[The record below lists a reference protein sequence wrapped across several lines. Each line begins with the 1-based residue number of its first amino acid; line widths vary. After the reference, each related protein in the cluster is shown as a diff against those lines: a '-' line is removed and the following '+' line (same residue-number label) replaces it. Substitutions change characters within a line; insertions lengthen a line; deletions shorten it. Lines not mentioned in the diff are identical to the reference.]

1 MNNQRK
7 RILLRGAA
15 LALLSTSALAGYAFA
30 QKGESLQ
37 PISAWSSTSVPNKG
51 TASYCAVAQ
60 RFDGNVI
67 MTLARNMRDETS
79 VALDF
84 DGAGFETGNVFQVS
98 LDPGAGAQRSM
109 SLKPRSEKAFVI
121 KLGKDDDFY
130 RAMLKTG
137 FLRTEIGEKGYN
149 FNLSSIDEAKSRLT
163 DCLSQIGRP
172 EDGVAEAE
180 VETPA
185 PVAGHTAALAGYAEP
200 TPGVGEIV
208 SAPVPSP
215 DESKLRELSQ
225 RLAMLEN
232 ESGNLRPVSATDAL
246 KEPLAPELPLERV
259 TLKPLHDMVEVS
271 EASVSK
277 ITPSSGTVKIRSAGR
292 PAPAPAP
299 SVSEDAASSYSDT
312 GSVTSSVTKVDQSLI
327 VEMAE
332 ENRKLKDQLAE
343 AEIRSLDTS
352 EMDDMK
358 IRLRKLEAENKTL
371 SRKLD
376 ASEAE
381 LAVSAESSALS
392 SRDADTIA
400 ELRRQN
406 DRLVAS
412 LATLQ
417 TAAGDDLSTSSS
429 SSIASRETERQLSIL
444 ESQNR
449 VLTERLDSLLGQN
462 GDYSRQIARYEMQVQ
477 ELERKLADARTQSA
491 GPNYEAMVQTLK
503 DEIAQVQSE
512 NILLREQKS
521 SPDPLVT
528 AELGRLKAENDSL
541 NRQVSK
547 AQSELFV
554 LKEMGQRPDPALQGE
569 IAALEA
575 ENRLLNQQVSS
586 AKTEILTLK
595 SAASKPD
602 PLLQGQLTALKNE
615 NEILSR
621 QLADLE
627 IDNATL
633 KTKAGDDVAHAKQV
647 QSLKDEIAL
656 IEEENLRLKQASA
669 GADSKLEGQIAAL
682 KTENE
687 LLNLEIA
694 RQSDLAKAEFD
705 DKIAGLKAEN
715 EKLQE
720 RLALYLDSPGSL
732 VALKDEMEEL
742 KAQKEELSLTVA
754 DIQEQAKKLA
764 ALEKLNIEKTAQ
776 ISKLSAELD
785 DLKIENSGL
794 KQAAVDTKAADAKAS
809 LSLAEYEDK
818 IGDLTLENEGLRSE
832 VKSLQS
838 AQADIQALQDV
849 NAELAALLDESEALS
864 DEQQSALAERQ
875 AEVDSLAK
883 AIEEGSNEEV
893 LALEGEVKKLLEE
906 NSALK
911 SELGEA
917 QIEILSM
924 KQDMGSEVSKE
935 LEENLAAAEP
945 DVVGPVEA
953 PQALDITEGS
963 AATVEAAPRA
973 VDDIVEALSIDEP
986 LRKEAAPRQMEFAF
1000 DEPEAEDVE
1009 TVAAKEVA
1017 EDVEPEVVAVKA
1029 PLPLSKPAYVA
1040 KAPQAAEEAVVA
1052 EAPKAAP
1059 KTVDEAMADVEPAAG
1074 DDVPAETLLGQEEL
1088 AGDNPHSGPSPE
1100 MLHQQA
1106 VEAGLSEAQ
1115 RQEMALAREM
1125 GVSAPAQDSAPAPA
1139 DMEEGV
1145 DVTAELMGHPVAA
1158 PVASAIKAEDLA
1170 EPEAVATEV
1179 SDTPEAAASAALAAS
1194 SSDAPAPVASSS
1206 AEFKPA
1212 MPIENILSAAQIP
1225 VAGSV
1230 KLLDD
1235 VSGPGLVAY
1244 QWESKGSAGG
1254 VFGSA
1259 QQKPVQGEGQFDTL
1273 VQDYLT
1279 KTEQRCGGEF
1289 AISPSSTQDNGGTRI
1304 DSYEI
1309 ACVGGG
1315 VDSTA
1320 SLLFFQQN
1328 GTFTVV
1334 AHESPTEGMASAMDY
1349 RDRMIASLRKS

>member
-1 MNNQRK
+1 M
-7 RILLRGAA
+7 
-15 LALLSTSALAGYAFA
+15 
-30 QKGESLQ
+30 
-37 PISAWSSTSVPNKG
+37 
-51 TASYCAVAQ
+51 
-60 RFDGNVI
+60 
-67 MTLARNMRDETS
+67 
-79 VALDF
+79 
-84 DGAGFETGNVFQVS
+84 
-98 LDPGAGAQRSM
+98 
-109 SLKPRSEKAFVI
+109 
-121 KLGKDDDFY
+121 
-130 RAMLKTG
+130 
-137 FLRTEIGEKGYN
+137 
-149 FNLSSIDEAKSRLT
+149 
-163 DCLSQIGRP
+163 
-172 EDGVAEAE
+172 
-180 VETPA
+180 
-185 PVAGHTAALAGYAEP
+185 
-200 TPGVGEIV
+200 
-208 SAPVPSP
+208 
-215 DESKLRELSQ
+215 
-225 RLAMLEN
+225 
-232 ESGNLRPVSATDAL
+232 
-246 KEPLAPELPLERV
+246 
-259 TLKPLHDMVEVS
+259 
-271 EASVSK
+271 
-277 ITPSSGTVKIRSAGR
+277 
-292 PAPAPAP
+292 
-299 SVSEDAASSYSDT
+299 
-312 GSVTSSVTKVDQSLI
+312 
-327 VEMAE
+327 
-332 ENRKLKDQLAE
+332 
-343 AEIRSLDTS
+343 
-352 EMDDMK
+352 
-358 IRLRKLEAENKTL
+358 
-371 SRKLD
+371 
-376 ASEAE
+376 
-381 LAVSAESSALS
+381 
-392 SRDADTIA
+392 
-400 ELRRQN
+400 
-406 DRLVAS
+406 AS

-528 AELGRLKAENDSL
+528 AEMDRLKAENDSL

-633 KTKAGDDVAHAKQV
+633 KTKAGDDAAHAKQV

-656 IEEENLRLKQASA
+656 IEEENLRLKQESA

-694 RQSDLAKAEFD
+694 RQSGLAKAEYD

-945 DVVGPVEA
+945 VEPVEA

-1106 VEAGLSEAQ
+1106 VEAGLSEA
-1115 RQEMALAREM
+1115 
-1125 GVSAPAQDSAPAPA
+1125 
-1139 DMEEGV
+1139 
-1145 DVTAELMGHPVAA
+1145 
-1158 PVASAIKAEDLA
+1158 
-1170 EPEAVATEV
+1170 
-1179 SDTPEAAASAALAAS
+1179 
-1194 SSDAPAPVASSS
+1194 
-1206 AEFKPA
+1206 
-1212 MPIENILSAAQIP
+1212 
-1225 VAGSV
+1225 
-1230 KLLDD
+1230 
-1235 VSGPGLVAY
+1235 
-1244 QWESKGSAGG
+1244 
-1254 VFGSA
+1254 
-1259 QQKPVQGEGQFDTL
+1259 
-1273 VQDYLT
+1273 
-1279 KTEQRCGGEF
+1279 
-1289 AISPSSTQDNGGTRI
+1289 
-1304 DSYEI
+1304 
-1309 ACVGGG
+1309 
-1315 VDSTA
+1315 
-1320 SLLFFQQN
+1320 
-1328 GTFTVV
+1328 
-1334 AHESPTEGMASAMDY
+1334 
-1349 RDRMIASLRKS
+1349 